1 MSSLSIW
8 MDGEL
13 VDRDQATVS
22 IFDHGLL
29 YGDGVFEGIRAYD
42 GTVFKLE
49 EHVDRLFKSARV
61 INLEIPYDP
70 DETIQAVLETVRANG
85 LRDGY
90 VRLVVTRGEGDLGL
104 DPESCSNPT
113 MFIIAADIELYPEEV
128 YEEGLELVT
137 VPTRRNAPEAIN
149 PRVKSLNY
157 LNNILAKMEAR
168 LAGYQEGIM
177 LDDQG
182 YVVECTGDNIFLLD
196 GDLIRTP
203 PPHMGV
209 LEGIT
214 RAALMKLARDE
225 GYEVREEPLNRY
237 DLYVA
242 DECFVTGTAAE
253 VLPVVR
259 VDGRPINGGT
269 PGPAARALIR
279 RFREYVEDHGTL
291 IDEEDPS

>member
-1 MSSLSIW
+1 MSSVSIW
-8 MDGEL
+8 MNGEL
-13 VDRDQATVS
+13 VDRDEATVS

-42 GTVFKLE
+42 GTIFKLE
-49 EHVDRLFKSARV
+49 EHVDRLYKSARV

-70 DETIQAVLETVRANG
+70 DETVQAVVDTVRANG
-85 LRDGY
+85 LRDSY

-104 DPESCSNPT
+104 DPESCSTPT

-157 LNNILAKMEAR
+157 LNNIMAKMEAG

-182 YVVECTGDNIFLLD
+182 YVVECTGDNIFHLD
-196 GDLIRTP
+196 GDGSIRTP

-214 RAALMKLARDE
+214 RATLMELARDE
-225 GYEVREEPLNRY
+225 GFEVREEPVNRY

-242 DECFVTGTAAE
+242 EECFVTGTAAE

-269 PGPAARALIR
+269 PGPAARTLIG
-279 RFREYVEDHGTL
+279 RFREYVRGHGTV
-291 IDEEDPS
+291 I

>member
-1 MSSLSIW
+1 MSSASIW
-8 MDGEL
+8 MNGEL

-22 IFDHGLL
+22 VFDHGLL

-49 EHVDRLFKSARV
+49 EHVDRLYDSARV
-61 INLEIPYDP
+61 INLEIPYEP
-70 DETIQAVLETVRANG
+70 DETIQAVLETLRAND

-104 DPESCSNPT
+104 DPESCPNPT
-113 MFIIAADIELYPEEV
+113 MFIIAADIELYPQEV

-214 RAALMKLARDE
+214 RAALMQLARDE

-269 PGPAARALIR
+269 PGPAARALIG
-279 RFREYVEDHGTL
+279 RFREYVEDHGTV
-291 IDEEDPS
+291 IEQDPS